1 MMKAITGILGVLA
14 FVFTAYAADDM
25 TPDNTKSM
33 GSETTESATPAA
45 AAAPAAA
52 PVTGTVA
59 RAAITSGVENHEPID
74 SLTNVTTEKGKL
86 YYFTDLRDME
96 GQKVIHRWEH
106 NGEVMAE
113 VPFEIGGP
121 RWRVFSSKNLLPSW
135 TGDWKV
141 SVVAAN
147 GETLNTETFTYNPA
161 PEPSAQSSAT
171 SSEMTAGAAEQ
182 QQSQT
187 PDRQ

>member
-1 MMKAITGILGVLA
+1 MMKAITGILGILA
-14 FVFTAYAADDM
+14 FVLTAHAADDAM
-25 TPDNTKSM
+25 PDGAKGVTA
-33 GSETTESATPAA
+33 ETTESA
-45 AAAPAAA
+45 APATA

-59 RAAITSGVENHEPID
+59 RAAVTSGIENHEPVD
-74 SLTNVTTEKGKL
+74 SVTKATTDTGKL
-86 YYFTDLRDME
+86 YYFTELRDMD

-141 SVVAAN
+141 SVVTAN
-147 GETLNTETFTYNPA
+147 GETLSTNTFTYNPA
-161 PEPSAQSSAT
+161 PESSAQSSAMPK
-171 SSEMTAGAAEQ
+171 EMTAGGGEQ
-182 QQSQT
+182 QPSQA
-187 PDRQ
+187 PSSQ